1 MGRCHLFCCRGEIG
15 KHTGFKL
22 LRLCVLWV
30 QIPPT
35 VLNNTSEKHRK
46 EDKNLY
52 TILMK
57 EDKSLVATSRT
68 ILRQYESLVDKIQ
81 FIMPK
86 MYGDLDFF
94 TGDYQIVLKYVDQAN
109 IPHTVFL
116 EKGEEL
122 YKENYINCIL
132 PVGIELTKFAGDITM
147 YISVMDVNIEDETK
161 AEVLHTNGI
170 TISITPLDD
179 IYGFA
184 PNESFQKMDQEI
196 LKLQAVIKANTIL
209 AEAIDQNKA
218 DDIELS
224 SENGELYLTS
234 NNKKIGTGLSLN
246 NLGNALSDNTKD
258 GLTFMIT
265 DEEES
270 SDDKPQYSLNIDSS
284 TNELLL
290 LSNGVV
296 ISRVSAQDLGELI
309 VKSTK
314 DDGLNEVLT

>member
-1 MGRCHLFCCRGEIG
+1 M
-15 KHTGFKL
+15 
-22 LRLCVLWV
+22 
-30 QIPPT
+30 
-35 VLNNTSEKHRK
+35 
-46 EDKNLY
+46 Y

-81 FIMPK
+81 FIIPK
-86 MYGDLDFF
+86 MYGDLDFS

-196 LKLQAVIKANTIL
+196 LKLQAAIKANTIL

-218 DDIELS
+218 DDLS
-224 SENGELYLTS
+224 YEDNTLSLMANG
-234 NNKKIGTGLSLN
+234 KKIGTSHVLDQQKEIDIVEFGDHEDPDTPS
-246 NLGNALSDNTKD
+246 
-258 GLTFMIT
+258 T
-265 DEEES
+265 DEDTFIEF
-270 SDDKPQYSLNIDSS
+270 
-284 TNELLL
+284 
-290 LSNGVV
+290 
-296 ISRVSAQDLGELI
+296 
-309 VKSTK
+309 
-314 DDGLNEVLT
+314 

>member
-1 MGRCHLFCCRGEIG
+1 M
-15 KHTGFKL
+15 
-22 LRLCVLWV
+22 
-30 QIPPT
+30 
-35 VLNNTSEKHRK
+35 
-46 EDKNLY
+46 Y

-81 FIMPK
+81 FIIPK
-86 MYGDLDFF
+86 MYGDLDFS
-94 TGDYQIVLKYVDQAN
+94 TGDYQIILKYVDQAN

-116 EKGEEL
+116 EKVEEL

-196 LKLQAVIKANTIL
+196 LKLQAAIKANTIL

-218 DDIELS
+218 DDLS
-224 SENGELYLTS
+224 YEDNTISLMANG
-234 NNKKIGTGLSLN
+234 KKIGTSHILDQQKEIDIVEFGDHEDQDTPS
-246 NLGNALSDNTKD
+246 
-258 GLTFMIT
+258 T
-265 DEEES
+265 DEDTFIEF
-270 SDDKPQYSLNIDSS
+270 
-284 TNELLL
+284 
-290 LSNGVV
+290 
-296 ISRVSAQDLGELI
+296 
-309 VKSTK
+309 
-314 DDGLNEVLT
+314 

>member
-1 MGRCHLFCCRGEIG
+1 M
-15 KHTGFKL
+15 
-22 LRLCVLWV
+22 
-30 QIPPT
+30 
-35 VLNNTSEKHRK
+35 
-46 EDKNLY
+46 Y

-57 EDKSLVATSRT
+57 ENKSLVATSRT
-68 ILRQYESLVDKIQ
+68 VLRQYESLVDKIQ
-81 FIMPK
+81 FIIPK
-86 MYGDLDFF
+86 MYGDLDFS

-109 IPHTVFL
+109 IPQTVFL

-196 LKLQAVIKANTIL
+196 LKLQAAIKANTIL

-218 DDIELS
+218 DDLS
-224 SENGELYLTS
+224 YEDNTLSLMANG
-234 NNKKIGTGLSLN
+234 KKIGTSHVLDQQKEIDIVEFGDHEDPDTPS
-246 NLGNALSDNTKD
+246 
-258 GLTFMIT
+258 T
-265 DEEES
+265 DEDTFIEF
-270 SDDKPQYSLNIDSS
+270 
-284 TNELLL
+284 
-290 LSNGVV
+290 
-296 ISRVSAQDLGELI
+296 
-309 VKSTK
+309 
-314 DDGLNEVLT
+314 

>member
-1 MGRCHLFCCRGEIG
+1 M
-15 KHTGFKL
+15 
-22 LRLCVLWV
+22 
-30 QIPPT
+30 
-35 VLNNTSEKHRK
+35 
-46 EDKNLY
+46 Y

-81 FIMPK
+81 FIIPK
-86 MYGDLDFF
+86 MYGDLDFS
-94 TGDYQIVLKYVDQAN
+94 TGDYQIILKYVDQAN

-196 LKLQAVIKANTIL
+196 LKLQAAIKANTIL

-218 DDIELS
+218 DDLS
-224 SENGELYLTS
+224 YEDNTLSLMANG
-234 NNKKIGTGLSLN
+234 KKIGTSHVLDQQKEIDIVEFGDHEDLDTPS
-246 NLGNALSDNTKD
+246 
-258 GLTFMIT
+258 T
-265 DEEES
+265 DEDTFIEF
-270 SDDKPQYSLNIDSS
+270 
-284 TNELLL
+284 
-290 LSNGVV
+290 
-296 ISRVSAQDLGELI
+296 
-309 VKSTK
+309 
-314 DDGLNEVLT
+314 

>member
-1 MGRCHLFCCRGEIG
+1 M
-15 KHTGFKL
+15 
-22 LRLCVLWV
+22 
-30 QIPPT
+30 
-35 VLNNTSEKHRK
+35 
-46 EDKNLY
+46 Y

-81 FIMPK
+81 FIIPK
-86 MYGDLDFF
+86 MYGNLDFF
-94 TGDYQIVLKYVDQAN
+94 AGDYQIVLKYVDQAN

-196 LKLQAVIKANTIL
+196 LKLQAAIKANTIL

-218 DDIELS
+218 DDLS
-224 SENGELYLTS
+224 YEDNTLSLMANG
-234 NNKKIGTGLSLN
+234 KKIGTSHVLDQQKEIDIVEFGDHEDPDTPS
-246 NLGNALSDNTKD
+246 
-258 GLTFMIT
+258 T
-265 DEEES
+265 DEDTFIEF
-270 SDDKPQYSLNIDSS
+270 
-284 TNELLL
+284 
-290 LSNGVV
+290 
-296 ISRVSAQDLGELI
+296 
-309 VKSTK
+309 
-314 DDGLNEVLT
+314 

>member
-1 MGRCHLFCCRGEIG
+1 M
-15 KHTGFKL
+15 
-22 LRLCVLWV
+22 
-30 QIPPT
+30 
-35 VLNNTSEKHRK
+35 
-46 EDKNLY
+46 Y
-52 TILMK
+52 TYIMNA
-57 EDKSLVATSRT
+57 DKSLIRTSEST
-68 ILRQYESLVDKIQ
+68 IYQRENLVDKIQ
-81 FIMPK
+81 FLFPEV
-86 MYGDLDFF
+86 YENLSLRDF
-94 TGDYQIVLKYVDQAN
+94 IAILKYIDQGNEAH
-109 IPHTVFL
+109 IEILEADEEPYVYEGSSYIRYIVPITTQLTRFSGSVKFRISFL
-116 EKGEEL
+116 
-122 YKENYINCIL
+122 
-132 PVGIELTKFAGDITM
+132 
-147 YISVMDVNIEDETK
+147 NIESEE
-161 AEVLHTNGI
+161 EVLHTGEALI
-170 TISITPLDD
+170 
-179 IYGFA
+179 
-184 PNESFQKMDQEI
+184 
-196 LKLQAVIKANTIL
+196 VIKPLKDLLDFTPKDVLETIDKEYLKIQAMNKALSIL
-209 AEAIDQNKA
+209 ADSIDQNKA

>member
-1 MGRCHLFCCRGEIG
+1 M
-15 KHTGFKL
+15 
-22 LRLCVLWV
+22 
-30 QIPPT
+30 
-35 VLNNTSEKHRK
+35 
-46 EDKNLY
+46 Y

-57 EDKSLVATSRT
+57 EDKSLVATSRS

-81 FIMPK
+81 FIIPK
-86 MYGDLDFF
+86 MYGDLDFS

-196 LKLQAVIKANTIL
+196 LKLQAAIKANTIL

-218 DDIELS
+218 DDLS
-224 SENGELYLTS
+224 YEDNTLSLMANG
-234 NNKKIGTGLSLN
+234 KKIGTSHVLDQQKEIDIVEFGDHEDPDTPS
-246 NLGNALSDNTKD
+246 
-258 GLTFMIT
+258 T
-265 DEEES
+265 DEDTFIEF
-270 SDDKPQYSLNIDSS
+270 
-284 TNELLL
+284 
-290 LSNGVV
+290 
-296 ISRVSAQDLGELI
+296 
-309 VKSTK
+309 
-314 DDGLNEVLT
+314 

>member
-1 MGRCHLFCCRGEIG
+1 M
-15 KHTGFKL
+15 
-22 LRLCVLWV
+22 
-30 QIPPT
+30 
-35 VLNNTSEKHRK
+35 
-46 EDKNLY
+46 Y

-57 EDKSLVATSRT
+57 ENKSLVATSRT
-68 ILRQYESLVDKIQ
+68 VLRQYESLVDKIQ
-81 FIMPK
+81 FIIPK
-86 MYGDLDFF
+86 MYGDLDFS

-109 IPHTVFL
+109 IPNTVFL

-196 LKLQAVIKANTIL
+196 LKLQAAIKANTIL

-218 DDIELS
+218 DDLS
-224 SENGELYLTS
+224 YEDNTLSLMANG
-234 NNKKIGTGLSLN
+234 KKIGTSHVLDQQKEIDIVEFGDHEDPDTPS
-246 NLGNALSDNTKD
+246 
-258 GLTFMIT
+258 T
-265 DEEES
+265 DEDTFIEF
-270 SDDKPQYSLNIDSS
+270 
-284 TNELLL
+284 
-290 LSNGVV
+290 
-296 ISRVSAQDLGELI
+296 
-309 VKSTK
+309 
-314 DDGLNEVLT
+314 

>member
-1 MGRCHLFCCRGEIG
+1 M
-15 KHTGFKL
+15 
-22 LRLCVLWV
+22 
-30 QIPPT
+30 
-35 VLNNTSEKHRK
+35 
-46 EDKNLY
+46 Y
-52 TILMK
+52 TILMQD
-57 EDKSLVATSRT
+57 DKNLIATSRT
-68 ILRQYESLVDKIQ
+68 TLRQYESLVDKIQ
-81 FIMPK
+81 FIIPQ
-86 MYGDLDFF
+86 MYGDINFF
-94 TGDYQIVLKYVDQAN
+94 TDDYQIVLKYVDQAN

-116 EKGEEL
+116 DKEDEL
-122 YKENYINCIL
+122 YKENYIKCVL
-132 PVGIELTKFAGDITM
+132 PVGIELTKFAGNITM
-147 YISVMDVNIEDETK
+147 YISILCVNTEDETK

-184 PNESFQKMDQEI
+184 PNESFQKVDQEI
-196 LKLQAVIKANTIL
+196 LKLQAVGKANKIL
-209 AEAIDQNKA
+209 LEAIDRNKA

>member
-1 MGRCHLFCCRGEIG
+1 M
-15 KHTGFKL
+15 
-22 LRLCVLWV
+22 
-30 QIPPT
+30 
-35 VLNNTSEKHRK
+35 
-46 EDKNLY
+46 Y

-81 FIMPK
+81 FIIPK
-86 MYGDLDFF
+86 MYGDLDFS
-94 TGDYQIVLKYVDQAN
+94 TGDYQIILKYVDQAN

-147 YISVMDVNIEDETK
+147 YISVIDVNIEDETK

-196 LKLQAVIKANTIL
+196 LKLQAAIKANTIL

-218 DDIELS
+218 DDLS
-224 SENGELYLTS
+224 YEDNTLSLMENG
-234 NNKKIGTGLSLN
+234 KKIGTSHVLDQQNEIDIVEFGDHEDPDTPS
-246 NLGNALSDNTKD
+246 
-258 GLTFMIT
+258 T
-265 DEEES
+265 DEDTFIEF
-270 SDDKPQYSLNIDSS
+270 
-284 TNELLL
+284 
-290 LSNGVV
+290 
-296 ISRVSAQDLGELI
+296 
-309 VKSTK
+309 
-314 DDGLNEVLT
+314 

>member
-1 MGRCHLFCCRGEIG
+1 M
-15 KHTGFKL
+15 
-22 LRLCVLWV
+22 
-30 QIPPT
+30 
-35 VLNNTSEKHRK
+35 
-46 EDKNLY
+46 Y

-57 EDKSLVATSRT
+57 EDKSLVATSRS

-81 FIMPK
+81 FIIPK
-86 MYGDLDFF
+86 MYGDLDFS

-161 AEVLHTNGI
+161 VEVLHTNGI

-196 LKLQAVIKANTIL
+196 LKLQVAIKANTIL

-218 DDIELS
+218 DDLS
-224 SENGELYLTS
+224 YEDNTLSLMANG
-234 NNKKIGTGLSLN
+234 KKIGTSHVLDQQKEIDIVEFGDHEDPDTPS
-246 NLGNALSDNTKD
+246 
-258 GLTFMIT
+258 T
-265 DEEES
+265 DEDTFIEF
-270 SDDKPQYSLNIDSS
+270 
-284 TNELLL
+284 
-290 LSNGVV
+290 
-296 ISRVSAQDLGELI
+296 
-309 VKSTK
+309 
-314 DDGLNEVLT
+314 

>member
-1 MGRCHLFCCRGEIG
+1 M
-15 KHTGFKL
+15 
-22 LRLCVLWV
+22 
-30 QIPPT
+30 
-35 VLNNTSEKHRK
+35 
-46 EDKNLY
+46 Y

-57 EDKSLVATSRT
+57 ENKSLVATSRT

-81 FIMPK
+81 FIIPK
-86 MYGDLDFF
+86 MYGDLDFS

-196 LKLQAVIKANTIL
+196 LKLQAAIKANTIL

-218 DDIELS
+218 DDLS
-224 SENGELYLTS
+224 YEDNTLSLMANG
-234 NNKKIGTGLSLN
+234 KKIGTSHVLDQQKEIDIVEFGDHEDPDTPS
-246 NLGNALSDNTKD
+246 
-258 GLTFMIT
+258 T
-265 DEEES
+265 DEDTFIEF
-270 SDDKPQYSLNIDSS
+270 
-284 TNELLL
+284 
-290 LSNGVV
+290 
-296 ISRVSAQDLGELI
+296 
-309 VKSTK
+309 
-314 DDGLNEVLT
+314 

>member
-1 MGRCHLFCCRGEIG
+1 M
-15 KHTGFKL
+15 
-22 LRLCVLWV
+22 
-30 QIPPT
+30 
-35 VLNNTSEKHRK
+35 
-46 EDKNLY
+46 Y

-81 FIMPK
+81 FIIPK
-86 MYGDLDFF
+86 MYGDLDFS
-94 TGDYQIVLKYVDQAN
+94 TGDYQIILKYVDQAN

-196 LKLQAVIKANTIL
+196 LKLQAAIKANTIL

-218 DDIELS
+218 DDLS
-224 SENGELYLTS
+224 YEDNTLSLMANG
-234 NNKKIGTGLSLN
+234 KKIGTSHVLDQQKEIDIVEFGDHEDPDTPS
-246 NLGNALSDNTKD
+246 
-258 GLTFMIT
+258 T
-265 DEEES
+265 DEDTFIEF
-270 SDDKPQYSLNIDSS
+270 
-284 TNELLL
+284 
-290 LSNGVV
+290 
-296 ISRVSAQDLGELI
+296 
-309 VKSTK
+309 
-314 DDGLNEVLT
+314 

>member
-1 MGRCHLFCCRGEIG
+1 M
-15 KHTGFKL
+15 
-22 LRLCVLWV
+22 
-30 QIPPT
+30 
-35 VLNNTSEKHRK
+35 
-46 EDKNLY
+46 Y

-81 FIMPK
+81 FIIPK
-86 MYGDLDFF
+86 MYGNLDFF
-94 TGDYQIVLKYVDQAN
+94 AGDYQIVLKYVDQAN

-196 LKLQAVIKANTIL
+196 LKLQAAIKANTIL

-218 DDIELS
+218 DDLS
-224 SENGELYLTS
+224 YEDNTLSLMANG
-234 NNKKIGTGLSLN
+234 KRIGTSHVLDQQKEIDIVEFG
-246 NLGNALSDNTKD
+246 DHEDPDTPP
-258 GLTFMIT
+258 T
-265 DEEES
+265 DEDTFIEF
-270 SDDKPQYSLNIDSS
+270 
-284 TNELLL
+284 
-290 LSNGVV
+290 
-296 ISRVSAQDLGELI
+296 
-309 VKSTK
+309 
-314 DDGLNEVLT
+314 